1 MAHLGRYPRI
11 LQAASKNGLSQMT
24 KSIFIWHHLLWISA
38 RQRPSQFASHYYA
51 KVLGP
56 YKHPFRTTRQCH
68 PVQSEHWHPTI
79 PKMALTTNC
88 AASPYPFLVTTQK
101 HSHQCVKSI
110 SRFSKDVN
118 TPNHLVQ
125 ESCSLNQASKKRPPP
140 IQDDGRSNIR
150 ASPN

>member
-101 HSHQCVKSI
+101 HSHQWNVYACIRNSPLSNSI
-110 SRFSKDVN
+110 CKM
-118 TPNHLVQ
+118 L
-125 ESCSLNQASKKRPPP
+125 AP
-140 IQDDGRSNIR
+140 IQTLTALGKTVAMMTPLLQS
-150 ASPN
+150 SQPNN